1 MKNKDRNKKLKR
13 KKNIIINGG
22 KVDQNKQ
29 DNELL
34 LNFYRQNK
42 RKQK

>member
-1 MKNKDRNKKLKR
+1 MKNKDRNNKLKR